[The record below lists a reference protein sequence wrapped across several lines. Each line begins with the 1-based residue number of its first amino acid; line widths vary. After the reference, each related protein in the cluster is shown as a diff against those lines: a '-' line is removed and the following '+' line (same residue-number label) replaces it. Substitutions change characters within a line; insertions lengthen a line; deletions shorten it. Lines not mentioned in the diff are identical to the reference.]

1 MLHHDFQAQ
10 TLPEYQDQKVA
21 ELEQKYCSLTKVG
34 AADFAASVEVEV
46 EQIDVA
52 PGTAEAADNVDADRK
67 INGYLLVNAG
77 TESSS
82 ALIDQLVEPL
92 YLASA
97 ERQSSLIDW

>member
-34 AADFAASVEVEV
+34 AADFAASVEVE
-46 EQIDVA
+46 QIDVA
-52 PGTAEAADNVDADRK
+52 PGTAEAAVDNVDADRK
-67 INGYLLVNAG
+67 INGYLPVNAG

-82 ALIDQLVEPL
+82 SLTDQLVEPL